1 MSFLKL
7 SDGAVKIMQP
17 SLIYGQTF
25 AFFYK
30 ITILN
35 SKNSKM
41 NSTKSSLQHSK
52 CSSKELLIKGTFTHL
67 HVNPD
72 LCDFLLWTTKV
83 IVVFWDHID
92 FHCIEQHHLFF
103 KTSLLF

>member
-1 MSFLKL
+1 MSYLKL

-17 SLIYGQTF
+17 SFIYGQTL

-30 ITILN
+30 MT
-35 SKNSKM
+35 
-41 NSTKSSLQHSK
+41 SSLQHSK
-52 CSSKELLIKGTFTHL
+52 CSSKELIIKGTFTHL

-83 IVVFWDHID
+83 VVVFLDHID
-92 FHCIEQHHLFF
+92 FHCIEQQITYFSKPLFYF
-103 KTSLLF
+103 KKFLTF